1 MTMRKKRHSMPGY
14 SRAALA
20 VGLAAGALTG
30 AVAPGMAAEVSS
42 GNDAVSL
49 TLSGQVNR
57 GLLYADDGTNSNVA
71 HVDNDNSSTRFRM
84 IGKGTLNEDITVGT
98 QIEVQ
103 MESNST
109 ANINI
114 DGSTTG
120 GNDGLSFTERKLEA
134 FIDSKRFGRL
144 WIGQGDTASNGT
156 SEVDLSGTSVVAYSG
171 IADMAGG
178 IDFGGFD
185 FVAGAP
191 LVADSNIGTVFSN
204 FDGLSRDDR
213 IRYDTPNFGGFMLS
227 ASNSDRKK
235 SDVALRFS
243 GDIGGGLKL
252 AAAAAYAIDGDI
264 DPQINGSASI
274 LHESGFNLTGA
285 AGQRELDDPARLE
298 DPFFWY
304 AKIGYILKGDNG
316 STAFAIDYTEA
327 DDVEFDNDEFTSY
340 GVSVV
345 HKFDKIG
352 TDLYL
357 AVRNHELDRPAAN
370 FDDILAVL
378 GGARVKF

>member
-1 MTMRKKRHSMPGY
+1 MMRRKRYSMPGY
-14 SRAALA
+14 SA
-20 VGLAAGALTG
+20 VALAAGFAM
-30 AVAPGMAAEVSS
+30 AAPGMAAEVSS
-42 GNDAVSL
+42 GNDSMSL

-57 GLLYADDGTNSNVA
+57 GLLYADDGTNSGIT
-71 HVDNDNSSTRFRM
+71 HVDNDNSSTRFRL
-84 IGKGTLNEDITVGT
+84 IGKGTFNEDITVGT

-120 GNDGLSFTERKLEA
+120 GNDGASFTERKLEV
-134 FIDSKRFGRL
+134 FIDSKSYGRL

-156 SEVDLSGTSVVAYSG
+156 SEVDLSGTGVIAYSG

-185 FVAGAP
+185 IAAGTP
-191 LVADSNIGTVFSN
+191 NFADANIGTVYSN

-213 IRYDTPNFGGFMLS
+213 IRYDTPTFAGFKLS
-227 ASNSDRKK
+227 ASNADRKK
-235 SDVALRFS
+235 SDVAIRFS

-252 AAAAAYAIDGDI
+252 AAAAAYAINGST

-285 AGQRELDDPARLE
+285 YGQRDIDGSTRDPV
-298 DPFFWY
+298 FWY
-304 AKIGYILKGDNG
+304 AKVGYILKGDG
-316 STAFAIDYTEA
+316 RSTALSIDYAAAE
-327 DDVEFDNDEFTSY
+327 DVDTLGDEFTSY
-340 GVSVV
+340 GVAVV
-345 HKFDKIG
+345 QKFDKIG
-352 TDLYL
+352 TEFYL
-357 AVRNHELDRPAAN
+357 GVRNHELDRVGEN

-378 GGARVKF
+378 GGVRIKF

>member
-1 MTMRKKRHSMPGY
+1 MTMRRKKHSMPGN
-14 SRAALA
+14 SAAALA
-20 VGLAAGALTG
+20 VGLAAAALTG
-30 AVAPGMAAEVSS
+30 AAAPGIAAEVSS
-42 GNDAVSL
+42 GSDSVSL

-57 GLLYADDGTNSNVA
+57 GLLYADDGTNSNVT
-71 HVDNDNSSTRFRM
+71 HVDNDNSSTRFRL

-120 GNDGLSFTERKLEA
+120 GNDGGSFTERKLEV
-134 FIDSKRFGRL
+134 FFDSKTFGRL

-156 SEVDLSGTSVVAYSG
+156 SEVDLSGTTVVAYSG

-191 LVADSNIGTVFSN
+191 IVADANIGTVFSN

-213 IRYDTPNFGGFMLS
+213 IRYDTPKFAGFQLS
-227 ASNSDRKK
+227 ASNADRKK

-243 GDIGGGLKL
+243 GDIGAGFKL
-252 AAAAAYAIDGDI
+252 AAAAAYAINGGT

-274 LHESGFNLTGA
+274 LHSSGFNLTGA
-285 AGQRELDDPARLE
+285 YGQQDIDGSTRDPV
-298 DPFFWY
+298 FFY
-304 AKIGYILKGDNG
+304 GKVGYILKGESG
-316 STAFAIDYTEA
+316 STAFSIDFASAE
-327 DDVEFDNDEFTSY
+327 DVELAGDEFTSI
-340 GVSVV
+340 GAAVV
-345 HKFDKIG
+345 QKFDKIG
-352 TDLYL
+352 TEIYL
-357 AVRNHELDRPAAN
+357 GVRTHELDRTAVN
-370 FDDILAVL
+370 VDDILAVL
-378 GGARVKF
+378 GGARIKF

>member
-1 MTMRKKRHSMPGY
+1 MTMRRKTHSMPGY
-14 SRAALA
+14 SGAALA
-20 VGLAAGALTG
+20 AGFVAAALTG
-30 AVAPGMAAEVSS
+30 IATPGMTAEVLS
-42 GNDAVSL
+42 GNDSVSL

-57 GLLYADDGTNSNVA
+57 GLLYADDGTNSNIA

-84 IGKGTLNEDITVGT
+84 IGKGTFNEDITVGT

-103 MESNST
+103 IESNST

-120 GNDGLSFTERKLEA
+120 GNDGLAFTERKLEV
-134 FIDSKRFGRL
+134 FVDSKRFGRL

-156 SEVDLSGTSVVAYSG
+156 SEVDLSGTSVIAYSG

-185 FVAGAP
+185 FATGMPNFAG
-191 LVADSNIGTVFSN
+191 SNIGTVFSN

-213 IRYDTPNFGGFMLS
+213 IRYDTPKFAGFQLS
-227 ASNSDRKK
+227 ASNADRKK
-235 SDVALRFS
+235 SDVAVRFS

-252 AAAAAYAIDGDI
+252 AAAAAYAISGST

-285 AGQRELDDPARLE
+285 YGQRDIDGSTRDPV
-298 DPFFWY
+298 FWY
-304 AKIGYILKGDNG
+304 TKIGYIMKHENS
-316 STAFAIDYTEA
+316 STAFSIDYASAE
-327 DDVEFDNDEFTSY
+327 DVDTLGDEFTSY
-340 GVSVV
+340 GFAVV
-345 HKFDKIG
+345 HKFNKIG
-352 TDLYL
+352 TEVYL
-357 AVRNHELDRPAAN
+357 GVRNHELDRVGEN

-378 GGARVKF
+378 GGARIKF